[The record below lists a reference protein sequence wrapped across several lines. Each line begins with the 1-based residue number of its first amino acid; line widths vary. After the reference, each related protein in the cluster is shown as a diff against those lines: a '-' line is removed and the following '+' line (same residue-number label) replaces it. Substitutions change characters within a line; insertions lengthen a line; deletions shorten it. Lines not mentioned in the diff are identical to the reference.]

1 MKNLSKVLSLVL
13 ALAMIVGVFTIG
25 AAAFTDD
32 EDISYEEAV
41 EVLSAIKVLEG
52 FEDGS
57 FQPEGTVT
65 REQAAKIVAYVKL
78 GKTLADALVCEKDPF
93 SDVKATRWSAGYI
106 AYCVEVGILN
116 GYGDGTFGPTQS
128 VTGYQL
134 VALLPLVPGG
144 GIYYAM
150 GYCLEGDT
158 EQFLSALLGTLGMAA
173 ALAVGVI
180 LASSL
185 FRAVFPRLARVPKRM
200 PSGRQNP

>member
-1 MKNLSKVLSLVL
+1 M
-13 ALAMIVGVFTIG
+13 AGVSTGRQDHPGRLFRRHG
-25 AAAFTDD
+25 H
-32 EDISYEEAV
+32 
-41 EVLSAIKVLEG
+41 
-52 FEDGS
+52 
-57 FQPEGTVT
+57 
-65 REQAAKIVAYVKL
+65 
-78 GKTLADALVCEKDPF
+78 
-93 SDVKATRWSAGYI
+93 
-106 AYCVEVGILN
+106 
-116 GYGDGTFGPTQS
+116 QS
-128 VTGYQL
+128 GYQL

>member
-1 MKNLSKVLSLVL
+1 MDIWSQYVLPCLCAFAGCIGFTLVFNIHGPGKLIACCGGALGWLVYLL
-13 ALAMIVGVFTIG
+13 A
-25 AAAFTDD
+25 
-32 EDISYEEAV
+32 
-41 EVLSAIKVLEG
+41 
-52 FEDGS
+52 
-57 FQPEGTVT
+57 
-65 REQAAKIVAYVKL
+65 
-78 GKTLADALVCEKDPF
+78 GKTILAGFFAAMAISCP
-93 SDVKATRWSAGYI
+93 
-106 AYCVEVGILN
+106 
-116 GYGDGTFGPTQS
+116 
-128 VTGYQL
+128 VTGYQP

>member
-1 MKNLSKVLSLVL
+1 MDIWSQYVLPCLCAFADCIGFTLVFNIHGPGKLIAGCGGALGWLVYLL
-13 ALAMIVGVFTIG
+13 A
-25 AAAFTDD
+25 
-32 EDISYEEAV
+32 
-41 EVLSAIKVLEG
+41 
-52 FEDGS
+52 
-57 FQPEGTVT
+57 
-65 REQAAKIVAYVKL
+65 
-78 GKTLADALVCEKDPF
+78 GKTILAGFFAAMAISLF
-93 SDVKATRWSAGYI
+93 S
-106 AYCVEVGILN
+106 EVMARIRRC
-116 GYGDGTFGPTQS
+116 P

>member
-1 MKNLSKVLSLVL
+1 MELWSQYILPCLCAFAGCIAFTLVFNIHGPGKLIAGFGGALGWLVYLLGGKTIL
-13 ALAMIVGVFTIG
+13 AGFF
-25 AAAFTDD
+25 AAAA
-32 EDISYEEAV
+32 IS
-41 EVLSAIKVLEG
+41 L
-52 FEDGS
+52 
-57 FQPEGTVT
+57 
-65 REQAAKIVAYVKL
+65 
-78 GKTLADALVCEKDPF
+78 F
-93 SDVKATRWSAGYI
+93 SEIMSRLRR
-106 AYCVEVGILN
+106 C
-116 GYGDGTFGPTQS
+116 P

>member
-1 MKNLSKVLSLVL
+1 MDIWSQYVLPCLCAFASCIGFTLVFNIHGPGKLIAGCGGALGWLVYLL
-13 ALAMIVGVFTIG
+13 A
-25 AAAFTDD
+25 
-32 EDISYEEAV
+32 
-41 EVLSAIKVLEG
+41 
-52 FEDGS
+52 
-57 FQPEGTVT
+57 
-65 REQAAKIVAYVKL
+65 
-78 GKTLADALVCEKDPF
+78 GKTILAGFFAAMAISLF
-93 SDVKATRWSAGYI
+93 S
-106 AYCVEVGILN
+106 EVMARIRRC
-116 GYGDGTFGPTQS
+116 P

>member
-1 MKNLSKVLSLVL
+1 MEFIMQTLLPCLY
-13 ALAMIVGVFTIG
+13 AG
-25 AAAFTDD
+25 AACVAFTFVFNIHGWGKLICGAGGALGWLVYLLCGQSIPAAFLAAVS
-32 EDISYEEAV
+32 ISLFS
-41 EVLSAIKVLEG
+41 EVMARVRRC
-52 FEDGS
+52 
-57 FQPEGTVT
+57 P
-65 REQAAKIVAYVKL
+65 
-78 GKTLADALVCEKDPF
+78 
-93 SDVKATRWSAGYI
+93 
-106 AYCVEVGILN
+106 
-116 GYGDGTFGPTQS
+116 

>member
-1 MKNLSKVLSLVL
+1 MA
-13 ALAMIVGVFTIG
+13 ALWDGWCICWPARPSCQ
-25 AAAFTDD
+25 AFSPPWR
-32 EDISYEEAV
+32 IRRC
-41 EVLSAIKVLEG
+41 
-52 FEDGS
+52 
-57 FQPEGTVT
+57 P
-65 REQAAKIVAYVKL
+65 
-78 GKTLADALVCEKDPF
+78 
-93 SDVKATRWSAGYI
+93 
-106 AYCVEVGILN
+106 
-116 GYGDGTFGPTQS
+116 

-200 PSGRQNP
+200 PSDR

>member
-1 MKNLSKVLSLVL
+1 MMKVVYSEMDTPAGISCRLEAAGHAGYAPAGQDIVCAGASTVMQGLVYLL
-13 ALAMIVGVFTIG
+13 A
-25 AAAFTDD
+25 
-32 EDISYEEAV
+32 
-41 EVLSAIKVLEG
+41 
-52 FEDGS
+52 
-57 FQPEGTVT
+57 
-65 REQAAKIVAYVKL
+65 
-78 GKTLADALVCEKDPF
+78 GKTILAGFFAAMAISLF
-93 SDVKATRWSAGYI
+93 S
-106 AYCVEVGILN
+106 EVMARIRRC
-116 GYGDGTFGPTQS
+116 P

>member
-1 MKNLSKVLSLVL
+1 M
-13 ALAMIVGVFTIG
+13 AGV
-25 AAAFTDD
+25 
-32 EDISYEEAV
+32 
-41 EVLSAIKVLEG
+41 
-52 FEDGS
+52 
-57 FQPEGTVT
+57 
-65 REQAAKIVAYVKL
+65 
-78 GKTLADALVCEKDPF
+78 
-93 SDVKATRWSAGYI
+93 SAGRQDHP
-106 AYCVEVGILN
+106 GRLFRRH
-116 GYGDGTFGPTQS
+116 G
-128 VTGYQL
+128 TGYQL

-200 PSGRQNP
+200 PSDR

>member
-1 MKNLSKVLSLVL
+1 MDIWSQYVLPCLCAFAGCIRFTLVFNIHGPGKLIAGCGGALGWLVYLL
-13 ALAMIVGVFTIG
+13 A
-25 AAAFTDD
+25 
-32 EDISYEEAV
+32 
-41 EVLSAIKVLEG
+41 
-52 FEDGS
+52 
-57 FQPEGTVT
+57 
-65 REQAAKIVAYVKL
+65 
-78 GKTLADALVCEKDPF
+78 GKTILAGFFAAMAISLF
-93 SDVKATRWSAGYI
+93 S
-106 AYCVEVGILN
+106 EVMARIRRC
-116 GYGDGTFGPTQS
+116 P

>member
-1 MKNLSKVLSLVL
+1 MDIWSQYVLPCLCAFAGCIGFTLVFNIHGPGKLIAGCGGALGWLVYLL
-13 ALAMIVGVFTIG
+13 A
-25 AAAFTDD
+25 
-32 EDISYEEAV
+32 
-41 EVLSAIKVLEG
+41 
-52 FEDGS
+52 
-57 FQPEGTVT
+57 
-65 REQAAKIVAYVKL
+65 
-78 GKTLADALVCEKDPF
+78 GKTIRRCP
-93 SDVKATRWSAGYI
+93 
-106 AYCVEVGILN
+106 
-116 GYGDGTFGPTQS
+116 

-158 EQFLSALLGTLGMAA
+158 EQFLSALLGTLSMAA